1 MVEVTCTQPFYD
13 KEAAC
18 DRAIGESWEVTEE
31 RAAAIN
37 STQYGELVAIGEP
50 ATPPAEAPAEAP
62 AETPA
67 EQPAEQPAEAP
78 AEEPE
83 KKTRTKKKDAE

>member
-1 MVEVTCTQPFYD
+1 MVEVTCTHPFYD

-50 ATPPAEAPAEAP
+50 AEAPAESPDEEA
-62 AETPA
+62 AEA
-67 EQPAEQPAEAP
+67 VEEAP
-78 AEEPE
+78 AEEPV

>member
-50 ATPPAEAPAEAP
+50 ATPPAEAHAEAP
-62 AETPA
+62 AET
-67 EQPAEQPAEAP
+67 PAEQPAEAP

>member
-1 MVEVTCTQPFYD
+1 MVEVTCTHPFYD

-50 ATPPAEAPAEAP
+50 ATPPAE
-62 AETPA
+62 
-67 EQPAEQPAEAP
+67 QPAEQPAEAP